1 MKKILSAMLASLF
14 MFAVLLAVPAYTDF
28 VDNPGITDTQGA
40 HVPDVMG
47 SWE

>member
-1 MKKILSAMLASLF
+1 MRKILNSMLASLF
-14 MFAVLLAVPAYTDF
+14 VFAVLLAVPAYTDF
-28 VDNPGITDTQGA
+28 IDNPGITDTQSA